1 MTVKFRQLTIPGAFV
16 AEPDIFPDARGHFVE
31 TWRAEFYQKAGIAE
45 LLVQDSSS
53 YSKKSVVRGLHYQVK
68 DPQGQMV
75 TIGFGRAMDVIVD
88 LRRGSPAFLQ
98 HEVVMLDHER
108 PLQVY
113 MPPGVAH
120 GFCVLSDL
128 AILQY
133 KATRYYNAQTQRG
146 LRWNDP
152 EIAIAWP
159 EQSPIVSDRDAG
171 LPLLKDVPFDELPLF
186 N

>member
-1 MTVKFRQLTIPGAFV
+1 MAVKFRQLAIPGAFI
-16 AEPDIFPDARGHFVE
+16 AEPDVFADVRGHFIE
-31 TWRAEFYQKAGIAE
+31 TWRAALYHEAGIAE
-45 LLVQDSSS
+45 SLVQDSSS
-53 YSKKSVVRGLHYQVK
+53 YSKRSVIRGLHYQAH

-88 LRRGSPAFLQ
+88 LRRGSPSFLR
-98 HEVVMLDHER
+98 HEIVMLDYQR

-133 KATRYYNAQTQRG
+133 KATRYYSAQTQRG

-159 EQSPIVSDRDAG
+159 EQNPIVSDRDAE
-171 LPLLKDVPFDELPLF
+171 LPLLKDVPSDELPLF
-186 N
+186 S